1 MSTTTQQLDAVAE
14 LASFAR
20 SSADFYGKDLLALP
34 ASAYG
39 QPYREGA
46 RTIQEVTAE
55 VCGFNFYMTSALKGE
70 APANPSKEE
79 RQAFAATLDTP
90 EKGAAAVKAS
100 TEALADSM
108 LANRDAFSEM
118 IPAPWGAEISKFGMA
133 LIAINHIMYHDA
145 QINYLQSLHGDQEMH
160 WFDA

>member
-1 MSTTTQQLDAVAE
+1 MSTATQLDAVSE

-20 SSADFYGKDLLALP
+20 NCAEFYAKDLNALP
-34 ASAYG
+34 EGAYS

-55 VCGFNFYMTSALKGE
+55 VCDFNQYMVSALKGQPK
-70 APANPSKEE
+70 APPTEDE
-79 RQAFAATLDTP
+79 RKAFAASLDTP
-90 EKGAAAVKAS
+90 EKGAAAVRESANAMAD
-100 TEALADSM
+100 ALIAGRDS
-108 LANRDAFSEM
+108 LSEM
-118 IPAPWGAEISKFGMA
+118 MAAPWGTEISKFGMA
-133 LIAINHIMYHDA
+133 LIATNHIMYHDA